1 MRAGLITPSSNP
13 ETFEI
18 IINYL
23 VNDDTLS
30 IVNIEFKSMT
40 EQISWALN
48 VEELL
53 SQHILKVDGASLGLL
68 FYSVYSKW
76 PS

>member
-23 VNDDTLS
+23 VNDDSDTLS

-40 EQISWALN
+40 EQRS
-48 VEELL
+48 
-53 SQHILKVDGASLGLL
+53 
-68 FYSVYSKW
+68 
-76 PS
+76 

>member
-1 MRAGLITPSSNP
+1 MTFSFQTDISNLNKDMWKNLAKILFMRARWIAPSSNP

-30 IVNIEFKSMT
+30 IVNIEFKFHDLVKIFSF
-40 EQISWALN
+40 EC
-48 VEELL
+48 
-53 SQHILKVDGASLGLL
+53 
-68 FYSVYSKW
+68 
-76 PS
+76 

>member
-1 MRAGLITPSSNP
+1 MIAGLITPSSNP

-23 VNDDTLS
+23 VNEDTLS

-40 EQISWALN
+40 EI
-48 VEELL
+48 
-53 SQHILKVDGASLGLL
+53 
-68 FYSVYSKW
+68 
-76 PS
+76 

>member
-1 MRAGLITPSSNP
+1 MTFSFQTDISNLNKDMWKNLAKKFFMRAGLITPSSNP

-30 IVNIEFKSMT
+30 IVNREFKSMT
-40 EQISWALN
+40 EQRS
-48 VEELL
+48 
-53 SQHILKVDGASLGLL
+53 
-68 FYSVYSKW
+68 
-76 PS
+76 

>member
-30 IVNIEFKSMT
+30 IVNMEFKSMT
-40 EQISWALN
+40 EKDL
-48 VEELL
+48 
-53 SQHILKVDGASLGLL
+53 
-68 FYSVYSKW
+68 
-76 PS
+76 

>member
-40 EQISWALN
+40 EQRS
-48 VEELL
+48 
-53 SQHILKVDGASLGLL
+53 
-68 FYSVYSKW
+68 
-76 PS
+76 